1 MAFSSALRELTDDV
15 WKEVRAKDNNDTAE
29 YILLYGRYESV
40 FEDFGTQLQSLLTT
54 EDFAFGQKG
63 DELSQSSYTA
73 QYHELFNKVVDSY
86 LKSRE
91 PVNHVVLKNLQ
102 KFTGGNL
109 KEDAEFKLFVRRC
122 VQYVFDICQNEL
134 KLIHQFFHGGPILTQ
149 YPGLSSWNTYGK
161 YTEKLEGNRLSHIK
175 TLSIFL
181 TQFLTKEELYRV
193 CDLVN
198 WLETTYLTQIE
209 GDDDMEVPLEHAK
222 VATALL
228 EDHLWPLSDS
238 LFSKLCLL
246 SRPFTWSPLNCNFQC
261 ATSIM
266 KM

>member
-1 MAFSSALRELTDDV
+1 M
-15 WKEVRAKDNNDTAE
+15 
-29 YILLYGRYESV
+29 
-40 FEDFGTQLQSLLTT
+40 FEDLGTQLQSLLTT

-91 PVNHVVLKNLQ
+91 PVSHVVLKNLQ
-102 KFTGGNL
+102 KFAGENS

-161 YTEKLEGNRLSHIK
+161 YMEKLEGNRLAHIK
-175 TLSIFL
+175 TLSTFITPYL
-181 TQFLTKEELYRV
+181 IKEDLYRV
-193 CDLVN
+193 CNLVN
-198 WLETTYLTQIE
+198 WLETTYLAQIE
-209 GDDDMEVPLEHAK
+209 GDDDMETPLEHAT
-222 VATALL
+222 VATTLL
-228 EDHLWPLSDS
+228 EEYLWPLSDS
-238 LFSKLCLL
+238 LFSELRLSLL
-246 SRPFTWSPLNCNFQC
+246 PSF
-261 ATSIM
+261 
-266 KM
+266 